1 MSHSE
6 PLSPEDLGLWWA
18 DQPRQRTTM
27 ALLMRLDR
35 RPDPERL
42 RAAAWRA
49 VEAEP
54 RLRQRVVDA
63 PFDLALPR
71 WEDDPTFDLD
81 FHVRRYALPRPE
93 DGARELDTL
102 FRLLGPVYE
111 RPFDRTRPLWE
122 LVEIEEPG
130 ERAAVKQQASQV
142 ALELVRRIIVNEA

>member
-1 MSHSE
+1 MGSGARVSLLAGGGARARIRRRLAAMSDSE
-6 PLSPEDLGLWWA
+6 PLTPEDLGLWWA

-71 WEDDPTFDLD
+71 L
-81 FHVRRYALPRPE
+81 
-93 DGARELDTL
+93 
-102 FRLLGPVYE
+102 
-111 RPFDRTRPLWE
+111 
-122 LVEIEEPG
+122 
-130 ERAAVKQQASQV
+130 RAAAGSSCCSWS
-142 ALELVRRIIVNEA
+142 RRAMGTR